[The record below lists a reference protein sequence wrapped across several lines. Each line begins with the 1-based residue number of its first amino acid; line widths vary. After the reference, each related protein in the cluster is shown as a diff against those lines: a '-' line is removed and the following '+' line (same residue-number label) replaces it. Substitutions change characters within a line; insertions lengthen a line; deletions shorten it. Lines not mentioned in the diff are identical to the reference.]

1 MVSLNNLQDLLQQ
14 EVSRKEFLQCL
25 GVALL
30 SMVGIT
36 NVLNSLHKGLDSPAK
51 VKQVSH
57 GYGTS
62 PYGK

>member
-1 MVSLNNLQDLLQQ
+1 MVNLHNLQDLLQQ

-25 GVALL
+25 GIALL

-36 NVLNSLHKGLDSPAK
+36 NVLNSLQKGLNSPTSAK
-51 VKQVSH
+51 QAPH
-57 GYGTS
+57 GYGAS